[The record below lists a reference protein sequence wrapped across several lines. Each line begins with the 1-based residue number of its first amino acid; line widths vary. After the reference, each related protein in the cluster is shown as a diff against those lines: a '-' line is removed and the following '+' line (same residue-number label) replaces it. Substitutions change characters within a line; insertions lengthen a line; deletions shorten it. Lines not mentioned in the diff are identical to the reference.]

1 MKNTLLKKHKH
12 MEAKQYDTH
21 QWMTEEIK
29 EEIIRTPRDKWK
41 WKHNDPKSMGHSFKS
56 SFKREVY
63 SDTVLPQETRE
74 FANKQPNL
82 TRKATRKRKINK
94 TQS

>member
-1 MKNTLLKKHKH
+1 
-12 MEAKQYDTH
+12 
-21 QWMTEEIK
+21 
-29 EEIIRTPRDKWK
+29 
-41 WKHNDPKSMGHSFKS
+41 MGHSFKS

-82 TRKATRKRKINK
+82 TRKATRKRRINK